1 MEKIFTMRLIPSCI
15 IVVSLIACNT
25 VARKEVVEP
34 ATSEVRQLP
43 PAQLETQAQFT
54 LPSRAE
60 GVGETPKVQSPKRR
74 WIVEIGTE
82 DYVAQIPDTE
92 TKPDT
97 EPGDITLN
105 FEETDIR
112 EFIKV
117 ILGDVLNL
125 NYIIDPQVDGT
136 VTVETAS
143 PVKKEA
149 LIPLVEEILAI
160 NGAAIVETEGIY
172 WILPKDEAVRGNLAP
187 ITPAFTD
194 EVGYSVRIVPLAYI
208 AAQEMQKILEPFLPE
223 GASLRVDKQRNLL
236 ILGGTQQE
244 LNTLQETIDTFD
256 INWLRGM
263 SVGVYP
269 LEYVDPKTLKAE
281 LDSILGGVES
291 DSSDELLGGLVRTVP
306 IERLNSLLLISST
319 ANALREAEI
328 WLQRL
333 DTPGDPVGRG
343 LYVYKVQNAKATELA
358 EMLGQIFGTSDL
370 TILPTPEAA
379 LAPGVTPV
387 TISSTEAEGD
397 QQETEQAK
405 SSAAVGT
412 QDAALPSGE
421 SIDIIADDS
430 RNALVVLATPQDYK
444 MVEAAIRKLD
454 VVPLQVLIEA
464 SIIEVTLNDNLDY
477 GVEWFFRNELGSY
490 TGQGLLDLGIA
501 GIGPLIPGFS
511 YTIVNSANNV
521 RFVLNALAEES
532 EINVLSSPS
541 LMVLDNQTATINV
554 GDEIPVAT
562 RQSVS
567 VISPDAPQINEITF
581 RQTGV
586 TLEVTPRVNNSGL
599 VTLEI
604 RQEVSLPV
612 QTTTSTLDSPTIQN
626 RTIETIVAVNS
637 GETLILGG
645 LIQETETN
653 AESGI
658 PVLYKIPIL
667 GPLFGA
673 TSNEARRTELIVL
686 LTPRVARNRDEA
698 RAISEEY
705 RQKLKSVTPIE
716 QNRPDS
722 SADEPS

>member
-1 MEKIFTMRLIPSCI
+1 MAKKLTIRLILPCI

-25 VARKEVVEP
+25 VAKKEIVEP
-34 ATSEVRQLP
+34 ATSEVRHLL
-43 PAQLETQAQFT
+43 PAQLETQAQPI
-54 LPSRAE
+54 LSSRYE
-60 GVGETPKVQSPKRR
+60 GVVETPEVQSPKRQ

-82 DYVAQIPDTE
+82 DHVAQFPNTE
-92 TKPDT
+92 RKPDK

-125 NYIIDPQVDGT
+125 NYMIDPQVAGT
-136 VTVETAS
+136 VTVGTAS
-143 PVKKEA
+143 PVNKAA
-149 LIPLVEEILAI
+149 LLPLVEEILAM
-160 NGAAIVETEGIY
+160 NNAAIIETEGFY
-172 WILPKDEAVRGNLAP
+172 MILPMTKAVRGHLAP
-187 ITPAFTD
+187 STRAFTD
-194 EVGYSVRIVPLAYI
+194 EVGYSVRIVPLTYI
-208 AAQEMQKILEPFLPE
+208 AAQEMQKILEPFLQE

-256 INWLRGM
+256 IDWLRGM

-269 LEYVDPKTLKAE
+269 LEYVDPKTLKME
-281 LDSILGGVES
+281 LDSILGGVEAG
-291 DSSDELLGGLVRTVP
+291 DTDELLGGLVRTVP

-319 ANALREAEI
+319 ATALREAEI
-328 WLQRL
+328 WLHRL
-333 DTPGDPVGRG
+333 DRPGDPVGRG

-358 EMLGQIFGTSDL
+358 EILGQIFGTSDS

-379 LAPGVTPV
+379 LAPGVMPV
-387 TISSTEAEGD
+387 TIRSTEAEGD
-397 QQETEQAK
+397 QQETQQAK
-405 SSAAVGT
+405 SSAAVGNQGT
-412 QDAALPSGE
+412 ALPSGE
-421 SIDIIADDS
+421 SINIIADDS

-477 GVEWFFRNELGSY
+477 GVEWFFSNELGSD
-490 TGQGLLDLGIA
+490 TGQGLLDLGAA

-532 EINVLSSPS
+532 EIKVLSSPS
-541 LMVLDNQTATINV
+541 LMVLDNQTAIINV
-554 GDEIPVAT
+554 GDDIPVAT

-567 VISPDAPQINEITF
+567 VISADAPQVNEITF

-599 VTLEI
+599 VTMEI
-604 RQEVSLPV
+604 RQSVSLAID
-612 QTTTSTLDSPTIQN
+612 TTTSNLDSPTIQQ
-626 RTIETIVAVNS
+626 RLIETVVAINS

-645 LIQETETN
+645 LIQETETK
-653 AESGI
+653 AKTGI
-658 PVLYKIPIL
+658 PVLHKIPIL
-667 GPLFGA
+667 GALFGA
-673 TSNEARRTELIVL
+673 TSNEVRRTELLVL
-686 LTPRVARNRDEA
+686 LTPRVARDRGEA

-705 RQKLKSVTPIE
+705 RQKLRSVIPIE
-716 QNRPDS
+716 NRRPGTL
-722 SADEPS
+722 ADDPS